1 MKIIKAVIY
10 CFYYFL
16 LNYNIFNSMIKFL
29 GIDLDGTLLKSNKK
43 IAASS
48 YLVLDAFCK
57 KYPDCINVVITGRA
71 FNSAQNY
78 CLQTNKNTG
87 QAKISYLACY
97 NGALILKINEKNEF
111 SIINKILIPDNLA
124 ELIFNL
130 SLKFKIFFWGYPE
143 NLHHGASVLVSKH
156 PLGKLIQ
163 IVRWKDMYS
172 FKKYIH
178 DNYFKIN
185 LMSHS
190 KSRLDK
196 IQNEIK
202 SNYDHLFEVA
212 RVSDKLA
219 EITAK
224 SVNKGLAVNKICE
237 LNNIDYKNR
246 CGIGDS
252 KNDLPM
258 FEVVNYKV
266 ATKGAD
272 SDLKKIATYIGTKG
286 NTKQFSCVF
295 DDYLLKIKN

>member
-1 MKIIKAVIY
+1 
-10 CFYYFL
+10 
-16 LNYNIFNSMIKFL
+16 MIKFL

-48 YLVLDAFCK
+48 YLVLDAFYK
-57 KYPDCINVVITGRA
+57 KYSDCINVVITGRA

-78 CLQTNKNTG
+78 CIQTNSKTSKF
-87 QAKISYLACY
+87 KISYLACY
-97 NGALILKINEKNEF
+97 NGALLLKINAKNEF
-111 SIINKILIPDNLA
+111 SVIHKILIPDHLS

-130 SLKFKIFFWGYPE
+130 ALKFKVFFWGYPE
-143 NLHHGASVLVSKH
+143 NLYRGASVLVSKH
-156 PLGKLIQ
+156 PLGKIIQ
-163 IVRWKDMYS
+163 LVRWKDMHS
-172 FKKYIH
+172 LKNYIH

-190 KSRLDK
+190 KTRLEK
-196 IQNEIK
+196 IENEIK
-202 SNYDHLFEVA
+202 NNYGHLFEIA
-212 RVSDKLA
+212 RSSDKLA

-224 SVNKGLAVNKICE
+224 NVNKGLAVNKICE

-258 FEVVNYKV
+258 FLEVNYKV

-272 SDLKKIATYIGTKG
+272 SDLKKIATYVGTKG
-286 NTKQFSCVF
+286 GTKQFSCVF
-295 DDYLLKIKN
+295 EDYLLKIEN

>member
-16 LNYNIFNSMIKFL
+16 LNYNNLKSMIKFL

-43 IAASS
+43 IATSS
-48 YLVLDAFCK
+48 YLVLDAFYK
-57 KYPDCINVVITGRA
+57 KHPGCINVVITGRA
-71 FNSAQNY
+71 FSSAQSY
-78 CLQTNKNTG
+78 CMQTNSKTS

-97 NGALILKINEKNEF
+97 NGALLLKINEKNEF
-111 SIINKILIPDNLA
+111 NIIHKILIPDNLS

-130 SLKFKIFFWGYPE
+130 ALKFKVFFWGYPE
-143 NLHHGASVLVSKH
+143 NLYRGASILVSKH
-156 PLGKLIQ
+156 PLGKIIQ
-163 IVRWKDMYS
+163 LVRWKYMYS

-190 KSRLDK
+190 KKRLDK
-196 IQNEIK
+196 IENEIRN
-202 SNYDHLFEVA
+202 NYSHLFEIA
-212 RVSDKLA
+212 RSSDKLA

-237 LNNIDYKNR
+237 LNDIAYENR

-258 FEVVNYKV
+258 FSAVNYKV

-272 SDLKKIATYIGTKG
+272 SDLKKIATYVGTKG
-286 NTKQFSCVF
+286 SAKQFSCVF
-295 DDYLLKIKN
+295 EDYLLKMEN